1 MEEVLREF
9 AINLFQKAYQLQRQG
24 DLDNAVILY
33 KQSIKTYPTAEAHTF
48 LGWTYRGQGKLDL
61 AIEECLAAIEV
72 DPAFGHPYNDIGA
85 YLIEKGKL
93 WESIPWLE
101 KATQALRFESH
112 HYPWYN
118 LGRVYLNLEMLN
130 KAKECFEKAIV
141 LRSDYVDAKESLRRL
156 RSILQ

>member
-33 KQSIKTYPTAEAHTF
+33 KQSIKTFPTAEAHTF
-48 LGWTYRGQGKLDL
+48 LGWTYHVQGNLDQ
-61 AIEECLAAIEV
+61 AIEECLAAIEL
-72 DPAFGHPYNDIGA
+72 DPSFGHPYNDIGA

-101 KATQALRFESH
+101 KATKAPRFENY

-118 LGRVYLNLEMLN
+118 LGRVYFHLERLNV
-130 KAKECFEKAIV
+130 AKECFEKAIT
-141 LRSDYVDAKESLRRL
+141 LKPDFSLAKDGLRRL